1 MVRRVAPRR
10 IIRYRS
16 ATAMTAVAD
25 HVALS
30 VRDLDASIAF
40 YRDLLGFEVRRV
52 IEVPPEMNLGRIA
65 GLPAC
70 TARIAHLFQGPLM
83 LELFHYLEP
92 EGRPAGDRTQADR
105 GFSHLGFRC
114 RDIRADIERLRQAGV
129 DMAGELVEFRPEV
142 WVQYFYG
149 PDREVLE
156 LRQLPAAG

>member
-1 MVRRVAPRR
+1 
-10 IIRYRS
+10 
-16 ATAMTAVAD
+16 MTAVAD

-52 IEVPPEMNLGRIA
+52 IEVPPEMNLGGIA

-92 EGRPAGDRTQADR
+92 EGRPADRTQADR

-114 RDIRADIERLRQAGV
+114 RDIRADIDRLRQAGV

-156 LRQLPAAG
+156 LRQLPDAG

>member
-1 MVRRVAPRR
+1 M
-10 IIRYRS
+10 
-16 ATAMTAVAD
+16 TAVGGMTAVAD

-52 IEVPPEMNLGRIA
+52 IDAPPEMNLGAIA

-83 LELFHYLEP
+83 LELFHYRDP
-92 EGRPAGDRTQADR
+92 AGRPAGDRTQADH

-114 RDIRADIERLRQAGV
+114 ADIRGDVERLRQAGV
-129 DMAGELVEFRPEV
+129 DMVGELVEFRPQV

-156 LRQLPAAG
+156 LRQLPEPG